1 MRLILDLPEGTKGG
15 VVTILVTKEDGG
27 LAMTTRSLDTPAMS
41 DGNLIKIKLE
51 EEIRCN

>member
-27 LAMTTRSLDTPAMS
+27 LAMTTRGLDTLEMS
-41 DGNLIKIKLE
+41 DGNLIKIELE
-51 EEIRCN
+51 EENECN